1 MKRFLYLMVLF
12 LSLFLPKVTFATD
25 FIDGFED
32 VPLMQ
37 GLKQQENQNFSFGN
51 EESGYTEALL
61 YPVKKMTFEDV
72 GLFYIDVLPKF
83 GWLLLSQKTNY
94 ISFIRDNDILEISPR
109 SVRPL
114 RISISIKSKN

>member
-1 MKRFLYLMVLF
+1 MKKHFYLIILLV
-12 LSLFLPKVTFATD
+12 SLFLPKLSFATD

-37 GLKQQENQNFSFGN
+37 GLKQQESQNFSFGN

-61 YPVKKMTFEDV
+61 YPIKKMTFEDV
-72 GLFYIDVLPKF
+72 GLFYIGVLPKF
-83 GWLLLSQKTNY
+83 GWLLLSQKTDY

>member
-1 MKRFLYLMVLF
+1 MKKLFYFIILLIDLF
-12 LSLFLPKVTFATD
+12 LSGPAVATD

-61 YPVKKMTFEDV
+61 YPVKKMSFEDV

-83 GWLLLSQKTNY
+83 GWLLLSQKTDY
-94 ISFIRDNDILEISPR
+94 ISFIRDNDILEISRQRVHPLKI
-109 SVRPL
+109 SV
-114 RISISIKSKN
+114 SIKSKN

>member
-1 MKRFLYLMVLF
+1 MKKLF
-12 LSLFLPKVTFATD
+12 YFIILLVSLFLPKLSFATD

-37 GLKQQENQNFSFGN
+37 GLKQQESQNFSFGN

-83 GWLLLSQKTNY
+83 GWLLLSQKTDY
-94 ISFIRDNDILEISPR
+94 ISFIRDNDILEISRR

-114 RISISIKSKN
+114 RISVSIKSKN

>member
-1 MKRFLYLMVLF
+1 MKKLF
-12 LSLFLPKVTFATD
+12 YFIILLVSLFLPKLSFATD

-37 GLKQQENQNFSFGN
+37 GLKQQESQNFSFGN

-83 GWLLLSQKTNY
+83 GWLLLSQKTDY
-94 ISFIRDNDILEISPR
+94 ISFIRDNDILEISRR
-109 SVRPL
+109 SIRPL
-114 RISISIKSKN
+114 RISVSIKSKN